1 MGTIAITGS
10 AGGIWSA
17 LRAATMLVP
26 AARAAVRPAGPETGA
41 AGAAPVGN
49 HAGMARGEEG
59 WRGRALWRTR
69 SYLLPYRRHLV
80 VIVVS
85 SIVSSGGM
93 VAVPLVVKQVVDG
106 PLADGDRDA
115 VLGWAALLAAIA
127 VVEVFLAFA
136 RRYLLTVLST
146 GLETRIRD
154 DLYAQLQRL
163 DVGFHDRWQSG
174 QLLSRAMTDLSI
186 MRRFIG
192 FGAIFFVLILVQVLA
207 IFGVLLALHVGLA
220 LLTFVATIPVLILC
234 HRFQQRYMVIVRRI
248 QDQTGDLTT
257 TIEEGA
263 KGIRVLKALGRG
275 DVSFARYRA
284 EAQQIHDTQMER
296 ITLHTRFVWVLGLI
310 PNLSLTVVLLAGVL
324 AVGSGGLTLGG
335 LVAFVSY
342 VLMLTFPLEILAWIM
357 ALAGEAES
365 AAVRLYEVFD
375 TEPTIQDRPGA
386 ATLGEVQ
393 GDICF
398 EGVSFTYEDSE
409 RTVLDGIDLRVAG
422 GEVVAVV
429 GATGSG
435 KTSLV
440 TLLTRLYDPTAGRI
454 TLDGHDLRDLT
465 VTSLRRHVGF
475 AFEEPSLFSA
485 SVREN
490 LLMGKPD
497 ATEAEVLAALEVAQ
511 ATFALDLPWGLDTRI
526 GEQGLSLS
534 GGQRQRLALARAVI
548 GRPRVLVLDDPLSA
562 VDVHTEAAAQAALR
576 PRLEG
581 CTVFIVVHRPST
593 VALATRS
600 ILLDEGRLIAVGTH
614 HDLLESEPRY
624 RAVLSEDAEEV
635 AAR

>member
-1 MGTIAITGS
+1 MGEDAQ
-10 AGGIWSA
+10 
-17 LRAATMLVP
+17 
-26 AARAAVRPAGPETGA
+26 
-41 AGAAPVGN
+41 
-49 HAGMARGEEG
+49 MAQRG
-59 WRGRALWRTR
+59 WRQRALWRTR
-69 SYLLPYRRHLV
+69 PYLAPYRLHIAF
-80 VIVVS
+80 IVTT
-85 SIVSSGGM
+85 SILSTAGM
-93 VAVPLVVKQVVDG
+93 VAVPLIVKKVIDG
-106 PLADGDRDA
+106 PLAHGDRGG
-115 VLGWAALLAAIA
+115 VLRWALLVAGLALT
-127 VVEVFLAFA
+127 EVFLAFG
-136 RRYLLTVLST
+136 RRFLLTVLST
-146 GLETRIRD
+146 GLETRMRD

-174 QLLSRAMTDLSI
+174 QLLSRAMTDLSV

-192 FGAIFFVLILVQVLA
+192 FGAVFFVLIAVQVAA
-207 IFGVLLALHVGLA
+207 IFSVLLTLHVPLA
-220 LLTFVATIPVLILC
+220 LLTFVSAIPVLALC
-234 HRFQQRYMVIVRRI
+234 HRFEQRYMVIVRYI

-263 KGIRVLKALGRG
+263 RGIRVLKAFGRG
-275 DVSFARYRA
+275 DVAFAGYQ
-284 EAQQIHDTQMER
+284 AQARQIHDTQMDR
-296 ITLHTRFVWVLGLI
+296 LKLHTRFVWVLGLV
-310 PNLSLTVVLLAGVL
+310 PNLTLTLVLLAGVL
-324 AVGSGGLTLGG
+324 AVGAGGLTLGG

-342 VLMLTFPLEILAWIM
+342 VMMLTFPLEMLAWIM

-365 AAVRLYEVFD
+365 AAVRIYEVFD

-386 ATLGEVQ
+386 LTLERTDGE
-393 GDICF
+393 IRF
-398 EGVSFTYEDSE
+398 EGVSFTYAGSD
-409 RTVLDGIDLRVAG
+409 RPVLTDIDLTVPA
-422 GEVVAVV
+422 GEVIAVV

-435 KTSLV
+435 KTTLV

-465 VTSLRRHVGF
+465 VTSLRSHVGF

-497 ATEAEVLAALEVAQ
+497 ATDAELRAALAVAQ
-511 ATFALDLPWGLDTRI
+511 ADFALDLPWGLETRI

-534 GGQRQRLALARAVI
+534 GGQRQRLALARAIV
-548 GRPRVLVLDDPLSA
+548 GHPRVLVLDDPLSA

-576 PRLEG
+576 PLLEG

-593 VALATRS
+593 VALAQRS
-600 ILLDEGRLIAVGTH
+600 ILLDGGRLVAVGSH

-635 AAR
+635 GAR

>member
-1 MGTIAITGS
+1 MAASG
-10 AGGIWSA
+10 
-17 LRAATMLVP
+17 LRS
-26 AARAAVRPAGPETGA
+26 
-41 AGAAPVGN
+41 
-49 HAGMARGEEG
+49 
-59 WRGRALWRTR
+59 RALWRTR
-69 SYLLPYRRHLV
+69 PYLAPYRAHIIY
-80 VIVVS
+80 IVVS
-85 SIVSSGGM
+85 SIVSSVGM
-93 VAVPLVVKQVVDG
+93 IAVPLIVKQVIDG
-106 PLADGDRDA
+106 PVADGDRDA
-115 VLGWAALLAAIA
+115 VLPWALLVAGIA
-127 VVEVFLAFA
+127 LVEVFLAFG
-136 RRYLLTVLST
+136 RRVLLTYLST
-146 GLETRIRD
+146 GLETSLRD
-154 DLYAQLQRL
+154 DLYTQLQRL

-192 FGAIFFVLILVQVLA
+192 FGAIFFVLILVQVAGIFA
-207 IFGVLLALHVGLA
+207 ILMTLHVPLA
-220 LLTFVATIPVLILC
+220 LLTFAATIPVLVLC
-234 HRFQQRYMVIVRRI
+234 QRFERRYMLIVRRI

-263 KGIRVLKALGRG
+263 KGIRVLKAFGRG
-275 DVSFARYRA
+275 DVSFARYQA
-284 EAQQIHDTQMER
+284 EAQEIHDTQMER
-296 ITLHTRFVWVLGLI
+296 IRLHTRFVWVLGLI
-310 PNLSLTVVLLAGVL
+310 PRLTLTLVLLSGVL
-324 AVGSGGLTLGG
+324 AVGSGSLSLGG

-342 VLMLTFPLEILAWIM
+342 VLMLTFPLEILAWIV

-365 AAVRLYEVFD
+365 AAVRIYEVFD
-375 TEPTIQDRPGA
+375 TVPTIDDRPGA
-386 ATLGEVQ
+386 LTLDTVR
-393 GDICF
+393 GDVRF
-398 EGVSFTYEDSE
+398 EDVSFTYEGSE
-409 RTVLDGIDLRVAG
+409 RQVLTDIDLTVAA

-511 ATFALDLPWGLDTRI
+511 AGFALDLPWGLDTRI

-534 GGQRQRLALARAVI
+534 GGQRQRLALARAII
-548 GRPRVLVLDDPLSA
+548 GRPQILVLDDPLSA
-562 VDVHTEAAAQAALR
+562 VDVHTESAAQAALR
-576 PRLEG
+576 PILEG

-593 VALATRS
+593 VALADRS
-600 ILLDEGRLIAVGTH
+600 ILLDEGRLVASGTH
-614 HDLLESEPRY
+614 HDLLANEPRY
-624 RAVLSEDAEEV
+624 RAVLSEAAEEV
-635 AAR
+635 DAA

>member
-1 MGTIAITGS
+1 MPDRG
-10 AGGIWSA
+10 
-17 LRAATMLVP
+17 
-26 AARAAVRPAGPETGA
+26 VRS
-41 AGAAPVGN
+41 
-49 HAGMARGEEG
+49 
-59 WRGRALWRTR
+59 RALWRTR
-69 SYLLPYRRHLV
+69 PYLAPYRAHIIYI
-80 VIVVS
+80 VIS
-85 SIVSSGGM
+85 SIVSSVGM
-93 VAVPLVVKQVVDG
+93 IAVPLIVKQVIDG
-106 PLADGDRDA
+106 PVADGDRDA
-115 VLGWAALLAAIA
+115 ILPWALLVGGIA
-127 VVEVFLAFA
+127 LVEVFLAFG
-136 RRYLLTVLST
+136 RRVLLTYIST
-146 GLETRIRD
+146 GLETSLRD

-192 FGAIFFVLILVQVLA
+192 FGAIFFVLILVQVLG
-207 IFGVLLALHVGLA
+207 IFGILMSLHVPLA
-220 LLTFVATIPVLILC
+220 LLTFAATIPVLVLC
-234 HRFQQRYMVIVRRI
+234 QRFERRYMVIVRRI

-263 KGIRVLKALGRG
+263 KGIRVLKAFGRG
-275 DVSFARYRA
+275 DVSFARYQA
-284 EAQQIHDTQMER
+284 EAQEIHDTQMQR
-296 ITLHTRFVWVLGLI
+296 IRLHTRFVWVLGLI
-310 PNLSLTVVLLAGVL
+310 PRLTLTLVLLSGVL
-324 AVGSGGLTLGG
+324 AVGSGSLTLGG

-342 VLMLTFPLEILAWIM
+342 VLMLTFPLEILAWIV

-365 AAVRLYEVFD
+365 AAVRIYEVFD
-375 TEPTIQDRPGA
+375 TVPTIADRPGA
-386 ATLGEVQ
+386 LALDTVR
-393 GDICF
+393 GDVRF
-398 EGVSFTYEDSE
+398 EHVSFTYEGSE
-409 RTVLDGIDLRVAG
+409 RQVLTDIDLTVAA

-440 TLLTRLYDPTAGRI
+440 TLLTRLYDPTEGRI

-511 ATFALDLPWGLDTRI
+511 AGFALDLPWGLDTRI

-534 GGQRQRLALARAVI
+534 GGQRQRLALARAII
-548 GRPRVLVLDDPLSA
+548 GRPRILVLDDPLSA
-562 VDVHTEAAAQAALR
+562 VDVHTEASAQAALR
-576 PRLEG
+576 PILEG

-593 VALATRS
+593 VALADRS
-600 ILLDEGRLIAVGTH
+600 ILLDEGRLIASGTH
-614 HDLLESEPRY
+614 HDLLEDEPRY
-624 RAVLSEDAEEV
+624 RAVLSEAAEEV
-635 AAR
+635 DAA

>member
-1 MGTIAITGS
+1 M
-10 AGGIWSA
+10 
-17 LRAATMLVP
+17 
-26 AARAAVRPAGPETGA
+26 AVRGL
-41 AGAAPVGN
+41 
-49 HAGMARGEEG
+49 RS
-59 WRGRALWRTR
+59 RALWRTR
-69 SYLLPYRRHLV
+69 SYLAPYRTHIV
-80 VIVVS
+80 YIVIS
-85 SIVSSGGM
+85 SIVSSAGM
-93 VAVPLVVKQVVDG
+93 VAVPLIVKEVIDG
-106 PLADGDRDA
+106 PVADGDRDEILRWALIVAA
-115 VLGWAALLAAIA
+115 VALA
-127 VVEVFLAFA
+127 EVFLAFG
-136 RRYLLTVLST
+136 RRVLLTVLST
-146 GLETRIRD
+146 GLETRLRD

-174 QLLSRAMTDLSI
+174 QLLSRAMTDLSV

-192 FGAIFFVLILVQVLA
+192 FGAIFFVLILVQVGA
-207 IFGVLLALHVGLA
+207 IFVVLVRLHVPLA
-220 LLTFVATIPVLILC
+220 LLTFAATIPVLVLC
-234 HRFQQRYMVIVRRI
+234 HRFQQRYMIIVRRI

-263 KGIRVLKALGRG
+263 KGIRVLKAFGRG

-296 ITLHTRFVWVLGLI
+296 IGLHTRFVWVLALI
-310 PNLSLTVVLLAGVL
+310 PNLTLTIVLLAGVL
-324 AVGSGGLTLGG
+324 AVGSGGLSLGG

-375 TEPTIQDRPGA
+375 TVPTIQDRPGA
-386 ATLGEVQ
+386 LTLDNTR
-393 GDICF
+393 GDIRF
-398 EGVSFTYEDSE
+398 EHVSFTYEGSD
-409 RTVLDGIDLRVAG
+409 RQVLTDIDLTVPA

-440 TLLTRLYDPTAGRI
+440 TLLTRLYDPTDGRI

-497 ATEAEVLAALEVAQ
+497 ATEAEVLDALEVAQ
-511 ATFALDLPWGLDTRI
+511 AGFALDLPWGLDTRI

-534 GGQRQRLALARAVI
+534 GGQRQRLALARAII
-548 GRPRVLVLDDPLSA
+548 GRPRILVLDDPLSA
-562 VDVHTEAAAQAALR
+562 VDVHTEASAQAALR
-576 PRLEG
+576 PILAG

-593 VALATRS
+593 VALAQRS
-600 ILLDEGRLIAVGTH
+600 ILLDEGRLVAVGTH

-624 RAVLSEDAEEV
+624 RAVLSEEAEEV
-635 AAR
+635 GAA

>member
-1 MGTIAITGS
+1 
-10 AGGIWSA
+10 
-17 LRAATMLVP
+17 
-26 AARAAVRPAGPETGA
+26 
-41 AGAAPVGN
+41 
-49 HAGMARGEEG
+49 MARGA
-59 WRGRALWRTR
+59 WRQRALWRTR
-69 SYLLPYRRHLV
+69 SYLAPYHRHLTFI
-80 VIVVS
+80 VIS
-85 SIVSSGGM
+85 SIVSSAGM
-93 VAVPLVVKQVVDG
+93 VVVPLIVKEVVDG

-115 VLGWAALLAAIA
+115 VFGWAALVAAIA
-127 VVEVFLAFA
+127 LVEVFLAFG
-136 RRYLLTVLST
+136 RRFLLTVLST
-146 GLETRIRD
+146 GLETSLRD

-174 QLLSRAMTDLSI
+174 QLLSRAMTDLSV

-192 FGAIFFVLILVQVLA
+192 FGAIFFVLILVQVAA
-207 IFGVLLALHVGLA
+207 IFGVLLTLHVPLT
-220 LLTFVATIPVLILC
+220 LLTFAATIPVLVLC
-234 HRFQQRYMVIVRRI
+234 HRFQQRYMKIVRRI

-263 KGIRVLKALGRG
+263 KGIRVLKAFGRG
-275 DVSFARYRA
+275 DVSFAKYQGEA
-284 EAQQIHDTQMER
+284 ERIHDTQMER
-296 ITLHTRFVWVLGLI
+296 ITLHTRFVWVLALI
-310 PNLSLTVVLLAGVL
+310 PNISLTCVLLAGVL

-365 AAVRLYEVFD
+365 AAVRIYEVFD

-386 ATLGEVQ
+386 LVIDEVR
-393 GDICF
+393 GDIRF
-398 EGVSFTYEDSE
+398 ERVSFTYEGSE
-409 RTVLDGIDLRVAG
+409 RTVLTDIDLTVPAG
-422 GEVVAVV
+422 QIVAVV

-440 TLLTRLYDPTAGRI
+440 TLLTRLYDPTEGRI

-465 VTSLRRHVGF
+465 VNSLRRHVGF

-511 ATFALDLPWGLDTRI
+511 ADFALDLPWGLDTRI

-534 GGQRQRLALARAVI
+534 GGQRQRLALARAII
-548 GRPRVLVLDDPLSA
+548 GRPRILVLDDPLSA

-576 PRLEG
+576 PILED

-593 VALATRS
+593 VALAQRS
-600 ILLDEGRLIAVGTH
+600 ILLDEGRLVAVGTH

-635 AAR
+635 RAR